1 MIVARRVG
9 GLEKS
14 FAPFSISAFVAR
26 RVGGLEKEAFAQ
38 VIDGAVARRVGG
50 LEMIPILLAC
60 MRLVDRRV
68 GGLEKHN
75 YGDRELLRRCP
86 PRRRFRN
93 VIEWKV
99 LFGAGLNKVAQK
111 RTLFFSICKPSEI
124 Q

>member
-1 MIVARRVG
+1 MHDSSLLRH
-9 GLEKS
+9 S
-14 FAPFSISAFVAR
+14 P
-26 RVGGLEKEAFAQ
+26 
-38 VIDGAVARRVGG
+38 VARRVGG